1 MQGGGTQDT
10 SDSIPSCCTAL
21 VGSWFI
27 ISDYVIKLGGSR
39 TLLTGDC
46 NSGWICKDHGESLCG
61 NLSNIL
67 TFLIC
72 ILATKLL
79 HVLIR

>member
-1 MQGGGTQDT
+1 MQGGGTRDT

-27 ISDYVIKLGGSR
+27 SDYVIKLGGSR

-46 NSGWICKDHGESLCG
+46 
-61 NLSNIL
+61 
-67 TFLIC
+67 
-72 ILATKLL
+72 
-79 HVLIR
+79 R